1 MLKRVSSVKQIGGVG
16 MCAPWK
22 KIKEEKF
29 LIIMELVLF
38 LSAVELK
45 ILKDGWS
52 CIALKGG
59 LVRKR

>member
-1 MLKRVSSVKQIGGVG
+1 
-16 MCAPWK
+16 
-22 KIKEEKF
+22 
-29 LIIMELVLF
+29 MELVLF